1 MKILVTAGPTHEPI
15 DPVRFIGNHSTG
27 KMGIAIAECFAN
39 AGNEVTLIL
48 GATHLLPSL
57 KTVKVVKV
65 NTATEMLEA
74 ATQYFDNSDVI
85 VFAAAVA
92 DYTPANPSNTKIK
105 KNDDTFTL
113 ELKKTKDIAME
124 LGKQKRQGQTIV
136 GFALETDNE
145 QQNAVEKLKKKNFD
159 FVVLNSMKD
168 EGAGFKHDTNKI
180 TILDKIGNE
189 TKFELKAKQDVAKDI
204 YDYTLKI
211 RALTP

>member
-39 AGNEVTLIL
+39 AGNDVTLIL

-92 DYTPANPSNTKIK
+92 DYTPANSSNTKIK
-105 KNDDTFTL
+105 KNDDKFTL

-145 QQNAVEKLKKKNFD
+145 QQNALEKLKKKNFD

-180 TILDKIGNE
+180 TILDKSGNE